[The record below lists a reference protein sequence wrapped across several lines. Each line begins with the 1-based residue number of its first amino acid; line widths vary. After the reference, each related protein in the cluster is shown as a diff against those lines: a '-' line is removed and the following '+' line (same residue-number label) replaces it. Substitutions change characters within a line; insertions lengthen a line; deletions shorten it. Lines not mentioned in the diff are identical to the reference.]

1 MYTYIYIY
9 TYVYVYI
16 YIYILCN
23 MYVLAIHD
31 VWVPGGSIQTETRVI
46 LAIRQTFLEVFGF

>member
-1 MYTYIYIY
+1 MYTYIYIRMY
-9 TYVYVYI
+9 T